1 VPLDE
6 PAEFED
12 DFVEDEDDVDDVADF
27 APGAVF
33 EPPDPLAGASA
44 FLAESVL
51 ELELEPDRES
61 LR

>member
-1 VPLDE
+1 MLDE
-6 PAEFED
+6 SAEFED
-12 DFVEDEDDVDDVADF
+12 DVVEDDDDVDDVEVF
-27 APGAVF
+27 APESVF
-33 EPPDPLAGASA
+33 GPVDPLAGASA